1 MLVPMAEVLP
11 LLLLDSQPDT
21 GLLTLPVAE
30 GPPWTSWSPSPTAAL
45 VKEDRIM
52 TKTLSGVL
60 AEHVRAVNAFDEN
73 AIVATF
79 AEDALVNDA
88 HREFWGAASIRA
100 WVAKEMVGDNDKIVS
115 LIVIRN
121 TPADY

>member
-1 MLVPMAEVLP
+1 MTPHNGLP
-11 LLLLDSQPDT
+11 T
-21 GLLTLPVAE
+21 RAGKTC
-30 GPPWTSWSPSPTAAL
+30 SPTRRFSPIGAAGVQHGL

-73 AIVATF
+73 VIVATF